1 MKKIAILGAVLALST
16 SALADD
22 GSFYVKAGALGG
34 MGHKLFDDD
43 KTLNGA
49 KINKDINKY
58 GDFTFGG
65 TLGFGYKIM
74 DNVRVEAQGYYFG
87 GPKFK
92 YDIAFNDIVDSIAS
106 DPVNGIAYSNDTEK
120 EAARKNLAGSTQSTK
135 IEVSGPVFTLGGAVD
150 VVSFGP
156 ASLYVTGGAGMSYV
170 TAKVETNKDIKSTA
184 TPAPSWAKKSD
195 PTTNEYESKV
205 RFAFNAGAGLSFAA
219 SDSVAID
226 VGYLFVNLGKPAK
239 DDMKADKATD
249 KKEWNGNSIMLHNF
263 SVGVRFSL

>member
-16 SALADD
+16 SAIADD
-22 GSFYVKAGALGG
+22 GSFYVKACALGG
-34 MGHKLFDDD
+34 MGHKLLDDG
-43 KTLNGA
+43 KVIGGLEIT
-49 KINKDINKY
+49 KDINKY

-92 YDIAFNDIVDSIAS
+92 YDLTADSIANAKAKALS
-106 DPVNGIAYSNDTEK
+106 ITDPAFIEDLKKDMDGSIANIKVD
-120 EAARKNLAGSTQSTK
+120 
-135 IEVSGPVFTLGGAVD
+135 VSGPVVTLGGAVD

-156 ASLYVTGGAGMSYV
+156 ASVYVTGGAGISYV
-170 TAKVETNKDIKSTA
+170 TVKQEFNGDIKFKSN
-184 TPAPSWAKKSD
+184 PAENKKTEAKI
-195 PTTNEYESKV
+195 EYESKV

-219 SDSVAID
+219 SDSVSID

-239 DDMKADKATD
+239 DDMKGDYAT
-249 KKEWNGNSIMLHNF
+249 KNVEWEGNSIMLHNI

>member
-16 SALADD
+16 SAIADD

-34 MGHKLFDDD
+34 MGHKLFDDN
-43 KTLNGA
+43 KTINGF
-49 KINKDINKY
+49 KITKDINKY

-65 TLGFGYKIM
+65 TLGFGYKVM
-74 DNVRVEAQGYYFG
+74 ENVRAEAQAYYFG

-92 YDIAFNDIVDSIAS
+92 YDVPFNDVVDAIAAVPANSI
-106 DPVNGIAYSNDTEK
+106 PYGNDVEK
-120 EAARKNLAGSTQSTK
+120 EAARKDMAGSSASNK

-156 ASLYVTGGAGMSYV
+156 ASLYVTGGAGISYV
-170 TAKVETNKDIKSTA
+170 TAKIESSSEIKSA
-184 TPAPSWAKKSD
+184 TIPAPTWVGKPD
-195 PTTNEYESKV
+195 PKTMEYESKV

-239 DDMKADKATD
+239 EEMKADKAAD
-249 KKEWNGNSIMLHNF
+249 KKEWEGDSIMLHNI

>member
-16 SALADD
+16 SAIADD

-34 MGHKLFDDD
+34 MGHKLFDDN
-43 KTLNGA
+43 KTISGF
-49 KINKDINKY
+49 KITKDINKY

-65 TLGFGYKIM
+65 TLGFGYKVM
-74 DNVRVEAQGYYFG
+74 ENVRAEAQAYYFG

-92 YDIAFNDIVDSIAS
+92 YDLPFNDVVDAIAAVAAIPYGT
-106 DPVNGIAYSNDTEK
+106 DVEK
-120 EAARKNLAGSTQSTK
+120 EAARKDMAGSTANVK
-135 IEVSGPVFTLGGAVD
+135 IDVSGPVFTLGGAVD

-156 ASLYVTGGAGMSYV
+156 ASLYVTGGAGISYV
-170 TAKVETNKDIKSTA
+170 TAKIEGSSEIKSAT
-184 TPAPSWAKKSD
+184 TPAPAWAKKSD
-195 PTTNEYESKV
+195 PKTAEYESKV

-239 DDMKADKATD
+239 EDMKADKPAD
-249 KKEWNGNSIMLHNF
+249 KKEWEGNSIMLHNI